1 MTYNELIE
9 EKRSLDNNIR
19 SLTIYVHSDGWS
31 ALTEAEQELIR
42 SQLIPMILYSKILG
56 QRIKALEHRPD
67 GDSVEI
73 RQLPES
79 KAAE

>member
-19 SLTIYVHSDGWS
+19 SLTVYVHSDGWH
-31 ALTEAEQELIR
+31 ALSEVEHELVR
-42 SQLIPMILYSKILG
+42 SQLIPMTLYSKILG
-56 QRIKALEHRPD
+56 QRLAAMEHRPQ

-73 RQLPES
+73 HQLPES